1 MKLETINK
9 YYNYSDF
16 IQHTATLV
24 ENHSTSG
31 NEGTEEQINFTALNQ
46 KRMERWNKTLQLSE
60 EFLNILH
67 NLKQEQI
74 WVVITES
81 WCGDSSQV
89 LPVIAKVVAESN
101 NKIELRI
108 IFRDEHPEWIAEYH
122 TNGSKSIPKLISFD
136 KEGNQLFVWGPRPA
150 AAIELFKEYKA
161 SNGEMSKEQFHVNLH
176 GWYAKDKGHG
186 VLEELNEILK
196 LTDTSH

>member
-1 MKLETINK
+1 MKLDTISK
-9 YYNYSDF
+9 YYSYDEFFN
-16 IQHTATLV
+16 HTAELV
-24 ENHSTSG
+24 ANNSSSSEA
-31 NEGTEEQINFTALNQ
+31 TEEQVHYTALNQ
-46 KRMERWNKTLQLSE
+46 KRMERWNKTLQLSD
-60 EFLNILH
+60 EFKAVLN

-89 LPVIAKVVAESN
+89 LPVIGKIVAESN
-101 NKIELRI
+101 KKIELRI

-122 TNGSKSIPKLISFD
+122 TNGSKSIPKLVSFD

-150 AAIELFKEYKA
+150 GAIEMFNKFKA
-161 SNGEMSKEQFHVNLH
+161 SNGEITKEQFHLELH

-186 VLEELNEILK
+186 VMEELQKIL
-196 LTDTSH
+196 S

>member
-24 ENHSTSG
+24 ENNSTSG

-46 KRMERWNKTLQLSE
+46 KRMERWNKTLQLSD

-101 NKIELRI
+101 NKIELRT

-150 AAIELFKEYKA
+150 GAIELFKEYKA
-161 SNGEMSKEQFHVNLH
+161 TNGEMSKEQFHINLH

-186 VLEELNEILK
+186 VMEELQEILK
-196 LTDTSH
+196 EC

>member
-16 IQHTATLV
+16 IQHTATLI

-46 KRMERWNKTLQLSE
+46 KRMERWNKTLQLSD

-108 IFRDEHPEWIAEYH
+108 IFRDEHPEWITEYH

-136 KEGNQLFVWGPRPA
+136 KEGNQLFVWGPRPS

-161 SNGEMSKEQFHVNLH
+161 SNGEMSKEQFHINLH

-186 VLEELNEILK
+186 VMEEFLEILK
-196 LTDTSH
+196 